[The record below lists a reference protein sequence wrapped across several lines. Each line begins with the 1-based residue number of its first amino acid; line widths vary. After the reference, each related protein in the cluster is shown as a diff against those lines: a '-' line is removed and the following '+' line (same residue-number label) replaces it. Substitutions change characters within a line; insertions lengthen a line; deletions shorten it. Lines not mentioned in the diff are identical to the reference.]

1 MVEVGRPTVD
11 LAPLAPNRIQ
21 GEAISSW
28 LARTSAAHHLM
39 LSELEDELGSSVA
52 AFDRGNCSQL
62 ARLAAMTGAA
72 VGELQAVISP
82 DLVAHPLRT
91 GPGPPSCW
99 AVCPKCL
106 TDDEGQG
113 RPPHVRAAWVHPLAT
128 ACSVHRRHLVPYA
141 ASPIR
146 IVEDEILFA
155 DSGETLGRQ
164 DLLLEKAA
172 FDDWRML
179 DRVNRALQ
187 RSSRPAAA
195 VELLEL
201 RFAVRDVVDGLATQA
216 RPPMGALMNVFE
228 WPLFARRSIGGSLR
242 LPADWW
248 SDLDA
253 TDRLLFV
260 RIALA
265 ILSEPPDPAKE
276 QP

>member
-1 MVEVGRPTVD
+1 
-11 LAPLAPNRIQ
+11 
-21 GEAISSW
+21 
-28 LARTSAAHHLM
+28 
-39 LSELEDELGSSVA
+39 
-52 AFDRGNCSQL
+52 
-62 ARLAAMTGAA
+62 
-72 VGELQAVISP
+72 
-82 DLVAHPLRT
+82 
-91 GPGPPSCW
+91 
-99 AVCPKCL
+99 
-106 TDDEGQG
+106 
-113 RPPHVRAAWVHPLAT
+113 
-128 ACSVHRRHLVPYA
+128 
-141 ASPIR
+141 
-146 IVEDEILFA
+146 
-155 DSGETLGRQ
+155 
-164 DLLLEKAA
+164 
-172 FDDWRML
+172 ML

-276 QP
+276 QPQVLSRDWLRTRYSHSRVTGWQSAFEHAVLDPLFVLTTELPRAAVQQIGERSIAWPGDLRRRWTYAAAVAALGGYVF